1 MNIKNGEKM
10 KIKKIVK
17 NSELVHTWDI
27 EVPETHS
34 YVVKNLICHNSSSS
48 QNVTN
53 GVEPVR
59 GLLSYKSSKK
69 SSIPCLVPNIKSH
82 GQYYQLAFDMKDNI
96 GYLNV
101 CNIIQ
106 KWVDMSMSVNQ
117 YFNPSNYED
126 KKIPYSAIIK
136 EIIHFYKFGGKSL
149 YYLNT
154 EDGNKHFE
162 KESCAGGACTL

>member
-1 MNIKNGEKM
+1 M

-34 YVVKNLICHNSSSS
+34 YVVKNLISHNSSSS